1 MSKNTN
7 YYDMVNEIMA
17 TNTEQ
22 LTAEDI
28 YRDYF
33 LGKCLRGVIKRRLAS
48 ICNPTIDETVFP
60 DMERLYMLYGVEVRP
75 LKCRSPLVKIEEGG
89 EYIESR
95 MVLYVNEKYYK
106 DLLNLIRDFYDKFN
120 LGRISELVSV
130 DGVNFS
136 PSYGF
141 LDFVDS
147 YNQEVYSELGED
159 GERYTIDIE
168 KEKENIK
175 TYAESLFS
183 DKIDSTIID
192 IFLEK
197 ILLEFIKDD
206 LIKLSSSEVEDEN
219 TPILHLLGFDRSNRE
234 DWSSG
239 YYSNFGVRTYLI
251 NGSVDFQNV
260 IKSIVKSILD
270 AYDIHY
276 STSYNELRINA
287 SIEQLLNLYY
297 MEKQRLKNFMDDRSE
312 EELIQKLNESLGKN
326 KNEGSS
332 FVKKS

>member
-1 MSKNTN
+1 MSKNIN

-22 LTAEDI
+22 LTTEDI

-33 LGKCLRGVIKRRLAS
+33 LGQCLRGVIKRRLAS
-48 ICNPTIDETVFP
+48 ICNPTVNETVFP
-60 DMERLYMLYGVEVRP
+60 EMERLYMLYGVEVRP
-75 LKCRSPLVKIEEGG
+75 LKARSPLVKIEEGG
-89 EYIESR
+89 IFTNS
-95 MVLYVNEKYYK
+95 VIILHVNQKYYK
-106 DLLNLIRDFYDKFN
+106 DLVELISNFYNKFN
-120 LGRISELVSV
+120 LGEINDLVGN
-130 DGVNFS
+130 GVSFS

-147 YNQEVYSELGED
+147 YNQEVYSVFGED
-159 GERYTIDIE
+159 CDKYTIDLE

-183 DKIDSTIID
+183 DKVDTTIID

-206 LIKLSSSEVEDEN
+206 LIELSSGRVKDEK
-219 TPILHLLGFDRSNRE
+219 TPILHLLGFDRSTRE

-239 YYSNFGVRTYLI
+239 YYSNFGTKTYLI

-260 IKSIVKSILD
+260 IKHLITSILD
-270 AYDIHY
+270 AYDVHY
-276 STSYNELRINA
+276 SKSFSELRIIA

-297 MEKQRLKNFMDDRSE
+297 MEEQRLKNFMDDRSE

-326 KNEGSS
+326 KNEGLS